1 MTSEPVPVCLYF
13 SVCVGRCVL
22 ICWSH
27 VADVGCSSDL
37 AMRRLDVTTEKSTD
51 STSLFGISTNM
62 VIELQLCVNANSK
75 HFAKSTV
82 SRVLPCIVQGLLTG
96 FCFTVTQRT

>member
-1 MTSEPVPVCLYF
+1 MRVDAYSF
-13 SVCVGRCVL
+13 VGL
-22 ICWSH
+22 
-27 VADVGCSSDL
+27 VADVGCISDL

-51 STSLFGISTNM
+51 STSLFGISTSV
-62 VIELQLCVNANSK
+62 VIDLQLCANANSK
-75 HFAKSTV
+75 YFAKSTV